1 MNKIY
6 VTWEQFLQDLH
17 DLSQEIPSQEG
28 HIIYGVPK
36 GGMIVAG
43 FLAQLAA
50 GYQLSSDPG
59 NATIIIDDI
68 EDSGATRQMYEKNY
82 PHAKFVSV
90 YRASD
95 FEGWIV
101 FPWEA
106 DHPAGEESVEDNITR
121 VLEYI
126 GEDPSREGLRE
137 TPKRVVKSWNELYS
151 GYSQKAE
158 DFLTVFESDGYDQIV
173 LLDNIEMYSMCEHHM
188 LPFYGKAHV
197 AYIPDGKIVGIS
209 KLARIVDMYSRRL
222 QNQERITQQ
231 VTDALMNY
239 LKPKGAACIIEA
251 KHMCM
256 CARGVGKQNSVMKT
270 SSMKGA
276 FLEEHE
282 ARAELM
288 NLLKK

>member
-1 MNKIY
+1 MNKIHIPWN
-6 VTWEQFLQDLH
+6 VFLQDLH
-17 DLSQEIPSQEG
+17 NLCQQRISDNDIV
-28 HIIYGVPK
+28 YGVPK
-36 GGMIVAG
+36 GGMIAAG
-43 FLAQLAA
+43 FTA
-50 GYQLSSDPG
+50 GVTTTHLP
-59 NATIIIDDI
+59 NMATVILDDI
-68 EDSGATRQMYEKNY
+68 EDSGSTRKEYEKNY
-82 PHAKFVSV
+82 PHAEFISV
-90 YRASD
+90 YDRKNFD
-95 FEGWIV
+95 NWVV

-106 DHPAGEESVEDNITR
+106 DHPAGEESVEDNIIR

-126 GEDPSREGLRE
+126 GEDPKREGLQE
-137 TPKRVVKSWNELYS
+137 TPKRVVKSWKELYA

-173 LLDNIEMYSMCEHHM
+173 LLDNIELYSMCEHHM
-188 LPFYGKAHV
+188 LPFHGVAHV

-209 KLARIVDMYSRRL
+209 KLARIVDMYSKRL

-231 VTDALMNY
+231 VTEALMTH

-256 CARGVGKQNSVMKT
+256 CARGAGKQNSVMKT

-276 FLEEHE
+276 FFDNPE

-288 NLLKK
+288 SMIK

>member
-1 MNKIY
+1 MSEFKYYLSWGEIISRLTEICSPGQIY
-6 VTWEQFLQDLH
+6 
-17 DLSQEIPSQEG
+17 
-28 HIIYGVPK
+28 YGVPK
-36 GGMIVAG
+36 GGMLATG
-43 FLAQLAA
+43 FLPEGANVT
-50 GYQLSSDPG
+50 YDP
-59 NATIIIDDI
+59 NKASVIIDDI
-68 EDSGATRQMYEKNY
+68 EDRGKTRAFYEKQY
-82 PHAKFVSV
+82 PHAEFIPL
-90 YRASD
+90 YTRSD
-95 FEGWIV
+95 FKNKWLV

-121 VLEYI
+121 ILEYI
-126 GEDPSREGLRE
+126 GEDPNREGLRD
-137 TPKRVVKSWNELYS
+137 TPKRVVKSWKELYA
-151 GYSQKAE
+151 GYNQKEE
-158 DFLTVFESDGYDQIV
+158 DFLTVFEADGYDQIV

-231 VTDALMNY
+231 VTDTLMNH
-239 LKPKGAACIIEA
+239 LQPKGAACIIEA

-276 FLEEHE
+276 FIEEHE